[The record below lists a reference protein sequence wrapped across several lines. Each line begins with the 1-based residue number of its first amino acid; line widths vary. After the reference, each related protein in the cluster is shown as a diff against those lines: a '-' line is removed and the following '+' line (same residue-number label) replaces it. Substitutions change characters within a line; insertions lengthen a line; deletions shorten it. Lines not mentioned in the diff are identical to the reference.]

1 MPNKT
6 AQDAFDR
13 IQEARIGSMVD
24 VTPEYVQALRINVAK
39 WLAEIQQY
47 EDQLNLYNWATR
59 HRRGDDCNCGAQDKA
74 EHDPHDP
81 NCNVYKH

>member
-6 AQDAFDR
+6 AQDAFLR

-47 EDQLNLYNWATR
+47 EYQLNLYNWATR
-59 HRRGDDCNCGAQDKA
+59 HRRGDTCNCGAQDGP
-74 EHDPHDP
+74 EHRPHDP